1 MRWGSF
7 FVAKIWGF
15 VNIRVIHNH
24 ILYMPKS
31 KSKKSVAKK
40 MRPVSLKKKAKKP
53 AKLVI
58 KAGKPAGKVVHYY
71 DHIKVAVIK
80 LSAPLAVGDE
90 IRIMGGEST
99 DFNQS
104 VASMQMDHEKIK
116 KAQKGKAIG
125 LKVKEKVREGYKVFK
140 V

>member
-58 KAGKPAGKVVHYY
+58 KAGKPVGKVVHYY